1 MWEEHYV
8 IFLMTF
14 AITLDLHYFY
24 LVWGEVEVVASHFS
38 GLDNAIRVMGVT
50 VRWWKGLPN
59 AGYVL
64 PQEVVF
70 IALAVNYTVEVYA
83 QDYFPRPPC
92 KLVQYIKLF
101 SSN

>member
-1 MWEEHYV
+1 MWEERYV

-24 LVWGEVEVVASHFS
+24 LVWGEVEIVASHFS
-38 GLDNAIRVMGVT
+38 GLDNAILVMGVT
-50 VRWWKGLPN
+50 VGQGEGLPN

-83 QDYFPRPPC
+83 QDYFPRSLC
-92 KLVQYIKLF
+92 KFVQYIKLF